1 MDSELQHIADKV
13 RSGRRIDDAEAL
25 ALWRGAPLWLLG
37 DLADGRK
44 RAVSGDKV
52 YYNRNFHIEPTNRC
66 VFNCRFCSYRRPK
79 GDPEA
84 WDYSMEEIEAIAR
97 AHAGQGMTEVHIVGG
112 VHPDHDLDYYVEM
125 IRSVKAILPE
135 ATVKAFTAIELS
147 YMIRR
152 AGLSLEEGLRRL
164 REAGM
169 EAIPGGGAEIFDEEY
184 VAVAQGGR
192 EVNTLLFGMRWDVIF
207 FTGSPA
213 LGRIVMT
220 AAARNLTPV
229 VLELGG
235 KSPSIVDRGADIE
248 VAARRIAWGKTL
260 NAGQTC
266 IAPDYLLIHRSLQ
279 DEFSRAFARAL
290 HRLHGD
296 DAQQSLHYG
305 RLVNDRAFERVTSY
319 LAQEKIL
326 VGGRTDPS
334 DRYIEPTL
342 LAEVD
347 PGAPVMQEEI
357 FGPVL
362 PMLPFDDIGEA
373 VALINDREKPLA
385 LYYFGPEKTG
395 REVLLHTSSGGACI
409 NDTIMQIANDRLPFG
424 GVGNSGMG
432 RYHGRDSFD
441 AFSHRRGVV
450 ESPARPDLPL
460 RYPPY
465 KGFRWVKK
473 IL

>member
-1 MDSELQHIADKV
+1 MEKAIDEIITLQRKFFADGATRATAFRLDALTKLRKAVRERTDALSEALREDLNKSAGESYLTEIGLVMQELECHIRHLKRWS
-13 RSGRRIDDAEAL
+13 RSRRVSTPLTLWPSRSRIRPEPLGVALIVAPWNYPVQLLLNPLVGAISAGCTALLKPSPYTPNVAEAL
-25 ALWRGAPLWLLG
+25 
-37 DLADGRK
+37 
-44 RAVSGDKV
+44 
-52 YYNRNFHIEPTNRC
+52 E
-66 VFNCRFCSYRRPK
+66 
-79 GDPEA
+79 
-84 WDYSMEEIEAIAR
+84 
-97 AHAGQGMTEVHIVGG
+97 GMI
-112 VHPDHDLDYYVEM
+112 
-125 IRSVKAILPE
+125 
-135 ATVKAFTAIELS
+135 
-147 YMIRR
+147 
-152 AGLSLEEGLRRL
+152 
-164 REAGM
+164 
-169 EAIPGGGAEIFDEEY
+169 AEIFDEEY

-296 DAQQSLHYG
+296 DAQQSPHYG
-305 RLVNDRAFERVTSY
+305 RLVNDRAFGRVTSY
-319 LAQEKIL
+319 LAQGKIL

-432 RYHGRDSFD
+432 RYHGHDSFD
-441 AFSHRRGVV
+441 AFSLRRGVV

>member
-1 MDSELQHIADKV
+1 MSLENTPAARISALAAAQKTYF
-13 RSGRRIDDAEAL
+13 RSGA
-25 ALWRGAPLWLLG
+25 
-37 DLADGRK
+37 
-44 RAVSGDKV
+44 
-52 YYNRNFHIEPTNRC
+52 T
-66 VFNCRFCSYRRPK
+66 
-79 GDPEA
+79 
-84 WDYSMEEIEAIAR
+84 
-97 AHAGQGMTEVHIVGG
+97 
-112 VHPDHDLDYYVEM
+112 
-125 IRSVKAILPE
+125 LPE
-135 ATVKAFTAIELS
+135 AF
-147 YMIRR
+147 RR
-152 AGLSLEEGLRRL
+152 TMLRRL
-164 REAGM
+164 DAALANWEKRLCDALWTDLHKSPEEAFLTEISIVRGEIRSHLGHLGKWM
-169 EAIPGGGAEIFDEEY
+169 RPEPRPTPLKLLPSKSRIVSEPLGQALIVAPWNYPVQLLLNPLVGAISAGCTALLKPSPYTPHVAKTIEGLISEIFDEQY
-184 VAVAQGGR
+184 VAV
-192 EVNTLLFGMRWDVIF
+192 VNTLLFGMRWDAIF

-213 LGRIVMT
+213 LGRIVM
-220 AAARNLTPV
+220 AAAAKNLTPV

-235 KSPSIVDRGADIE
+235 KSPCIVDRGANIE

-279 DEFSRAFARAL
+279 DRFTEAFARAL

-296 DAQQSLHYG
+296 DAQQSPCYV

-319 LAQEKIL
+319 LAQGKIL
-326 VGGRTDPS
+326 VGGRTDAA

-347 PGAPVMQEEI
+347 PASPVMQEEI

-373 VALINDREKPLA
+373 VALVNDREKPLA
-385 LYYFGPEKTG
+385 LYYFGPEKAG
-395 REVLLHTSSGGACI
+395 REVLLRTSSGGACL
-409 NDTIMQIANDRLPFG
+409 NDVIMQIANDRLPFG

-450 ESPARPDLPL
+450 ESPARFDLPF

>member
-1 MDSELQHIADKV
+1 MEQIKEAVYLINDERYLHLRENGAGVGFATYNKVTGEPLESGQISEKNL
-13 RSGRRIDDAEAL
+13 
-25 ALWRGAPLWLLG
+25 PP
-37 DLADGRK
+37 DGR
-44 RAVSGDKV
+44 
-52 YYNRNFHIEPTNRC
+52 N
-66 VFNCRFCSYRRPK
+66 
-79 GDPEA
+79 
-84 WDYSMEEIEAIAR
+84 AI
-97 AHAGQGMTEVHIVGG
+97 
-112 VHPDHDLDYYVEM
+112 
-125 IRSVKAILPE
+125 S
-135 ATVKAFTAIELS
+135 
-147 YMIRR
+147 
-152 AGLSLEEGLRRL
+152 
-164 REAGM
+164 
-169 EAIPGGGAEIFDEEY
+169 
-184 VAVAQGGR
+184 
-192 EVNTLLFGMRWDVIF
+192 
-207 FTGSPA
+207 
-213 LGRIVMT
+213 
-220 AAARNLTPV
+220 AARNWYLFELSDDDRKAIQQESVKILENIPQAGIGRRRIWEPETLPKDIRLINSHYDDLYRIPDGGV
-229 VLELGG
+229 IQVDYPDGRSFTARVEHLDDYHFDMGGLGNVFHICQFAEVMERNHADFYPEIQTQDEQAAWELGG

-305 RLVNDRAFERVTSY
+305 RLVNDRAFGRVTSY
-319 LAQEKIL
+319 LAQGKIL

-409 NDTIMQIANDRLPFG
+409 NDTIMHIANDNLPFG

-441 AFSHRRGVV
+441 AFSLRRGVV

>member
-1 MDSELQHIADKV
+1 MEKAIDEIITLQRKFFADGATRATAFRLDALTKLRKAVRERTDALSEALREDLNKSAGESYLTEIGLVMQELECHIRHLKRWS
-13 RSGRRIDDAEAL
+13 RSRRVSTPLTLWPSRSRIRPEPLGVALIVAPWNYPVQLLLNPLVGAISAGCTALLKPSPYTPNVAEAL
-25 ALWRGAPLWLLG
+25 
-37 DLADGRK
+37 
-44 RAVSGDKV
+44 
-52 YYNRNFHIEPTNRC
+52 E
-66 VFNCRFCSYRRPK
+66 
-79 GDPEA
+79 
-84 WDYSMEEIEAIAR
+84 
-97 AHAGQGMTEVHIVGG
+97 GMI
-112 VHPDHDLDYYVEM
+112 
-125 IRSVKAILPE
+125 
-135 ATVKAFTAIELS
+135 
-147 YMIRR
+147 
-152 AGLSLEEGLRRL
+152 
-164 REAGM
+164 
-169 EAIPGGGAEIFDEEY
+169 AEIFDEEY

-296 DAQQSLHYG
+296 DAQQSPHYG

-319 LAQEKIL
+319 LAQGKIL

-432 RYHGRDSFD
+432 RYHGHDSFD
-441 AFSHRRGVV
+441 AFSLRRGVV

>member
-1 MDSELQHIADKV
+1 MSLENTPAARISALAAAQKTYF
-13 RSGRRIDDAEAL
+13 RSGA
-25 ALWRGAPLWLLG
+25 
-37 DLADGRK
+37 
-44 RAVSGDKV
+44 
-52 YYNRNFHIEPTNRC
+52 T
-66 VFNCRFCSYRRPK
+66 
-79 GDPEA
+79 
-84 WDYSMEEIEAIAR
+84 
-97 AHAGQGMTEVHIVGG
+97 
-112 VHPDHDLDYYVEM
+112 
-125 IRSVKAILPE
+125 LPE
-135 ATVKAFTAIELS
+135 AF
-147 YMIRR
+147 RR
-152 AGLSLEEGLRRL
+152 TMLRRL
-164 REAGM
+164 DAALANWEKRLCDALWTDLHKSPEEAFLTEISIVRGEIRSHLGHLGKWM
-169 EAIPGGGAEIFDEEY
+169 RPEPRPTPLKFLPSKSRIVSEPLGQALIVAPWNYPVQLLLNPLVGAISAGCTALLKPSPYTPHVAKTIEGLISEIFDEQY
-184 VAVAQGGR
+184 VAVVQGDR
-192 EVNTLLFGMRWDVIF
+192 EVNTLLFGMRWDAIF

-213 LGRIVMT
+213 LGRIVM
-220 AAARNLTPV
+220 AAAAKNLTPV

-235 KSPSIVDRGADIE
+235 KSPCIVDRGADIE

-279 DEFSRAFARAL
+279 DRFTEAFARAL
-290 HRLHGD
+290 QRLHGD
-296 DAQQSLHYG
+296 DAQQSPHYV
-305 RLVNDRAFERVTSY
+305 RLVNDRAFERVAGY
-319 LAQEKIL
+319 LAQGKVLI
-326 VGGRTDPS
+326 GGRTDAA

-347 PGAPVMQEEI
+347 PASPVMQEEI

-373 VALINDREKPLA
+373 VALVNDREKPLA
-385 LYYFGPEKTG
+385 LYYFGPEKAG
-395 REVLLHTSSGGACI
+395 REILLRTSSGGACL
-409 NDTIMQIANDRLPFG
+409 NDVIMQIANDRLPFG

-450 ESPARPDLPL
+450 ESPARFDLPF

>member
-1 MDSELQHIADKV
+1 MSLENTPAARISALAAAQKTYF
-13 RSGRRIDDAEAL
+13 RSGATLSEAFRRTMLRRLDAALANWEKRLCDALWTDLHKSPEEAFLTEISIVRGEIRSHLRHLGRWMRPAPRPTPLKLLPAKSRIVSQPLGQALIVAPWNYPVQLLLNPLVGAISAGCTALLKPSPYTPNVAEAL
-25 ALWRGAPLWLLG
+25 
-37 DLADGRK
+37 
-44 RAVSGDKV
+44 
-52 YYNRNFHIEPTNRC
+52 E
-66 VFNCRFCSYRRPK
+66 
-79 GDPEA
+79 
-84 WDYSMEEIEAIAR
+84 
-97 AHAGQGMTEVHIVGG
+97 GMI
-112 VHPDHDLDYYVEM
+112 
-125 IRSVKAILPE
+125 
-135 ATVKAFTAIELS
+135 
-147 YMIRR
+147 
-152 AGLSLEEGLRRL
+152 
-164 REAGM
+164 
-169 EAIPGGGAEIFDEEY
+169 AEIYDEEY
-184 VAVAQGGR
+184 VAVVQGDR
-192 EVNTLLFGMRWDVIF
+192 KVNTQLFDMRWDLIF

-319 LAQEKIL
+319 LAQGKIL

-432 RYHGRDSFD
+432 RYHGHDSFD
-441 AFSHRRGVV
+441 AFSLRRGVV
-450 ESPARPDLPL
+450 ESPARFDLPF

>member
-1 MDSELQHIADKV
+1 MSLENTPAARISALAAAQKTYF
-13 RSGRRIDDAEAL
+13 RSGATLSEAFRRTMLRRLDAALANWEKRLCDALWTDLHKSPEEAYLTEISIVRGEIRSHLRHLGRWMRPAPRPTPLKLLPAKSRIVSQPLGQALIVAPWNYPVQLLLNPLVGAISAGCTALLKPSPYTPNVAEAL
-25 ALWRGAPLWLLG
+25 
-37 DLADGRK
+37 
-44 RAVSGDKV
+44 
-52 YYNRNFHIEPTNRC
+52 E
-66 VFNCRFCSYRRPK
+66 
-79 GDPEA
+79 
-84 WDYSMEEIEAIAR
+84 
-97 AHAGQGMTEVHIVGG
+97 GMI
-112 VHPDHDLDYYVEM
+112 
-125 IRSVKAILPE
+125 
-135 ATVKAFTAIELS
+135 
-147 YMIRR
+147 
-152 AGLSLEEGLRRL
+152 
-164 REAGM
+164 
-169 EAIPGGGAEIFDEEY
+169 AEIFDEEY

-266 IAPDYLLIHRSLQ
+266 VAPDYLLIHRSLQ
-279 DEFSRAFARAL
+279 EPFVEKFRDAL
-290 HRLHGD
+290 RELHGD
-296 DAQQSLHYG
+296 DAQQSPHYG

-319 LAQEKIL
+319 LAQGKIL

-373 VALINDREKPLA
+373 VALVNDREKPLA

-441 AFSHRRGVV
+441 AFSHCRGVV

>member
-1 MDSELQHIADKV
+1 MSLENTPAARISALAAAQKTYS
-13 RSGRRIDDAEAL
+13 RSGATLSEAFRR
-25 ALWRGAPLWLLG
+25 
-37 DLADGRK
+37 
-44 RAVSGDKV
+44 
-52 YYNRNFHIEPTNRC
+52 T
-66 VFNCRFCSYRRPK
+66 
-79 GDPEA
+79 
-84 WDYSMEEIEAIAR
+84 M
-97 AHAGQGMTEVHIVGG
+97 
-112 VHPDHDLDYYVEM
+112 
-125 IRSVKAILPE
+125 
-135 ATVKAFTAIELS
+135 
-147 YMIRR
+147 
-152 AGLSLEEGLRRL
+152 LRRL
-164 REAGM
+164 DAALANWEKRLCDALWTDLHKSPKEAYLTEISIVRGEIRSHLRHLGKWM
-169 EAIPGGGAEIFDEEY
+169 RPERRPSPLKLLPSKSRILSQPLTALLKPSPYTPNVAEVLERMIAEIFDEEY

-296 DAQQSLHYG
+296 DAQQSPHYG
-305 RLVNDRAFERVTSY
+305 RLVNDRAFGRVTSY
-319 LAQEKIL
+319 LAQGKIL

-432 RYHGRDSFD
+432 RYHGHDSFD
-441 AFSHRRGVV
+441 AFSLRRGVV

>member
-1 MDSELQHIADKV
+1 MSLENTPAARISALAAAQKTYF
-13 RSGRRIDDAEAL
+13 RSGATLSEAFRRTMLRRLDAALANWEKRLCDALWTDLHKSPEEAYLTEISIVRGEIRSHLRHLGRWMRPAPRPTPLKLLPAKSRIVSQPLGQALIVAPWNYPVQLLLNPLVGAISAGCTALLKPSPYTPNVAEAL
-25 ALWRGAPLWLLG
+25 
-37 DLADGRK
+37 
-44 RAVSGDKV
+44 
-52 YYNRNFHIEPTNRC
+52 E
-66 VFNCRFCSYRRPK
+66 
-79 GDPEA
+79 
-84 WDYSMEEIEAIAR
+84 
-97 AHAGQGMTEVHIVGG
+97 GMI
-112 VHPDHDLDYYVEM
+112 
-125 IRSVKAILPE
+125 
-135 ATVKAFTAIELS
+135 
-147 YMIRR
+147 
-152 AGLSLEEGLRRL
+152 
-164 REAGM
+164 
-169 EAIPGGGAEIFDEEY
+169 AEIFDEEY

-319 LAQEKIL
+319 LAQGKIL

-334 DRYIEPTL
+334 DR
-342 LAEVD
+342 
-347 PGAPVMQEEI
+347 
-357 FGPVL
+357 
-362 PMLPFDDIGEA
+362 
-373 VALINDREKPLA
+373 
-385 LYYFGPEKTG
+385 
-395 REVLLHTSSGGACI
+395 
-409 NDTIMQIANDRLPFG
+409 
-424 GVGNSGMG
+424 
-432 RYHGRDSFD
+432 
-441 AFSHRRGVV
+441 
-450 ESPARPDLPL
+450 
-460 RYPPY
+460 
-465 KGFRWVKK
+465 
-473 IL
+473 

>member
-1 MDSELQHIADKV
+1 MSLENTPAARISALAAAQKTYF
-13 RSGRRIDDAEAL
+13 RSGA
-25 ALWRGAPLWLLG
+25 
-37 DLADGRK
+37 
-44 RAVSGDKV
+44 
-52 YYNRNFHIEPTNRC
+52 T
-66 VFNCRFCSYRRPK
+66 
-79 GDPEA
+79 
-84 WDYSMEEIEAIAR
+84 
-97 AHAGQGMTEVHIVGG
+97 
-112 VHPDHDLDYYVEM
+112 
-125 IRSVKAILPE
+125 LPE
-135 ATVKAFTAIELS
+135 AFRRTMLRRFEAALANWEKRLCDALWADLHKSPEEAFLTEISIVRGEIRSHLGHLGKWMRPEPRPTPLKLLPSKSRIVSEPLGQALIVAPWNYPVQLLLNPLVGAISAGCTALLKPSPYTPHVAKTI
-147 YMIRR
+147 
-152 AGLSLEEGLRRL
+152 EGL
-164 REAGM
+164 
-169 EAIPGGGAEIFDEEY
+169 ISEIFDEQY
-184 VAVAQGGR
+184 VAVVQGDR

-213 LGRIVMT
+213 LGRIVM
-220 AAARNLTPV
+220 AAAAKNLTPV

-235 KSPSIVDRGADIE
+235 KSPCIVDRGADIE

-279 DEFSRAFARAL
+279 EPFTEAFARAL
-290 HRLHGD
+290 QRLHGD
-296 DAQQSLHYG
+296 DAQQSPCYV
-305 RLVNDRAFERVTSY
+305 RLVNDRAFERVAGY
-319 LAQEKIL
+319 LPQGKVLI
-326 VGGRTDPS
+326 GGRTDAA

-362 PMLPFDDIGEA
+362 PMLPFDEIDEA
-373 VALINDREKPLA
+373 VALVNDREKPLA
-385 LYYFGPEKTG
+385 LYYFGPEKRG
-395 REVLLHTSSGGACI
+395 RDVLLRTSSGGACL
-409 NDTIMQIANDRLPFG
+409 NDVIMQIANDRLPFG

-450 ESPARPDLPL
+450 ESPARFDLPF